1 MKKLIYALSL
11 WFIFSLTTPAQS
23 ADKIIDR
30 YKKAVGGDAVKK
42 IKSTSITGTIKSNE
56 GQTGRYSEQATVPD
70 KRRADIEIGK
80 LTASECY
87 NSKSAWRLD
96 AAGLR
101 TLLGNEAKQ
110 VRLNALLM
118 SGKLRELSKN
128 RIYAQTPVK
137 TSIAGNDAWA
147 IEFLRENAK
156 IKLYFDAKSFLVVKR
171 ERETLIGLE
180 ETFYS
185 DYRAVDKVM
194 EPFAMKIKNGATELD
209 ITIAKVEHNRLTDE
223 SAYLYPKLDTERPLP
238 DVEAVMKAVV
248 ANQEKIEELREKY
261 TFKQTETEYEYD
273 DKGQV
278 KKSDERVSEITPVGG
293 RFVERLVS
301 KNGKPLSEKEQAEE
315 DRRVQKEIQDILED
329 KEKRERKRLGEGRDK
344 VKEEDSYEER
354 SNFTILGILRLSD
367 VTSVRREMFRG
378 HEVMAFDFEPK
389 KGIKPKNR
397 LESIVNKLAGTMWM
411 DEEAKQIVRLEA
423 RFVEGFKFAGGLLA
437 SVSPSTAV
445 ALEQQKVGDEV
456 WLPSLAEANI
466 SARVFLLAKFK
477 KNVVTK
483 YSDYKKYS
491 IDNKY
496 ELQKPK
502 DAKPDDKP
510 VKNP

>member
-1 MKKLIYALSL
+1 MKRTIYTLSL
-11 WFIFSLTTPAQS
+11 VILFCVSTSAQS

-30 YKKAVGGDAVKK
+30 YKKAVGSDAVKK
-42 IKSTSITGTIKSNE
+42 IKSTSVSATLKTSN
-56 GQTGRYSEQATVPD
+56 GQTGRYLEQSSTPD
-70 KRRADIEIGK
+70 RLRTDFEVGTLK
-80 LTASECY
+80 ASECY
-87 NSKSAWRLD
+87 NGKSAWRLD
-96 AAGLR
+96 GAGLR

-110 VRLNALLM
+110 VRLNALLTA
-118 SGKLRELSKN
+118 GKLRDLSKN

-137 TSIAGNDAWA
+137 TTVGATESLA
-147 IEFLRENAK
+147 IEFLRENAR
-156 IKLYFDAKSFLVVKR
+156 IKLYFDAKTYLIIKR
-171 ERETLIGLE
+171 ERETLAGLE
-180 ETFYS
+180 EVFYN

-194 EPFAMKIKNGATELD
+194 EPFAIKIKNGTIELD
-209 ITIAKVEHNRLTDE
+209 IAVDKIEHNRLTDE
-223 SAYLYPKLDTERPLP
+223 SAYLYPKLDSERPLP

-278 KKSDERVSEITPVGG
+278 KKSEERVSEITPVGG

-315 DRRVQKEIQDILED
+315 DKRVQKEVQDLLEE

-354 SNFTILGILRLSD
+354 SNFTILGILRLSE

-456 WLPSLAEANI
+456 WLPSMAEANI

-477 KNVVTK
+477 KNVVTR

-491 IDNKY
+491 IDDKY

-502 DAKPDDKP
+502 EGKPDEAQP
-510 VKNP
+510 IKN